1 MAPTDTKPEYQSD
14 GIGPVQPGSPA
25 TLALRPGRSHKDEPH
40 QLAQRMEWLDT
51 VRLSGCVRKNSRRG
65 CRSGEVSEAR
75 HETQREEHGSRH
87 HLDVGGFGR
96 RFNALKGPAE
106 CSSQRVM
113 PTCPCS
119 VEFLLEGHGHSI
131 HIKNAL

>member
-51 VRLSGCVRKNSRRG
+51 SAALCGCARRNLRRG

-96 RFNALKGPAE
+96 RFAAKGPAE
-106 CSSQRVM
+106 
-113 PTCPCS
+113 
-119 VEFLLEGHGHSI
+119 
-131 HIKNAL
+131 